1 MAILQNE
8 EKQDQTFV
16 RLSDDENITNDFDF
30 NYDLGKSFNAGKAN
44 IYTLAEGYIQA
55 AANCLPLS
63 SQTTI
68 VPVGVKIAKEGD
80 YTFSIPEGTNGV
92 GVVLVDNAAST
103 RTNLSMT
110 DYTVNL
116 TSGKIEN
123 RFWIEISP
131 IAPTP
136 TGIDNVQGDDVQGT
150 KVRKVVVDGIMYI
163 VKDGVIYD
171 ARGNRVR

>member
-1 MAILQNE
+1 M
-8 EKQDQTFV
+8 
-16 RLSDDENITNDFDF
+16 
-30 NYDLGKSFNAGKAN
+30 
-44 IYTLAEGYIQA
+44 
-55 AANCLPLS
+55 PLS

-80 YTFSIPEGTNGV
+80 YTFSIPQGTNGV

-131 IAPTP
+131 IAQTP

-171 ARGNRVR
+171 ARGNLVR